1 MVSEESS
8 LILEEMVK
16 QEIDEYAVKS
26 KQIFLN
32 KIILISNLWNL
43 EKNRTKLLEKIH
55 IKRERIDLN
64 KVLYISLYCLGVG
77 IML

>member
-16 QEIDEYAVKS
+16 KEIDEYAVKS

>member
-1 MVSEESS
+1 MVLEESS

-16 QEIDEYAVKS
+16 KEIDEYAVKS